1 MTVAQLVHPAH
12 DHVWQPLEALL
23 RAPRRAAVRRRSRNA
38 ALWRAMATGLGFAL
52 IGLVMMGFAIGAAG
66 VAPSAP
72 DLRGGVAAIAQPLP
86 NHHLQVYTAPA
97 EAMTAAMPV
106 P

>member
-12 DHVWQPLEALL
+12 NHLWQPLEALL
-23 RAPRRAAVRRRSRNA
+23 RAPRRAAFRRRSRNA

-52 IGLVMMGFAIGAAG
+52 IGLVMMGFAIGVAG
-66 VAPSAP
+66 VALSASE
-72 DLRGGVAAIAQPLP
+72 LQGGVAAIAQPLP
-86 NHHLQVYTAPA
+86 KHHLEVFPAPA
-97 EAMTAAMPV
+97 EAMTTAMPV